1 MLKPVAHLPCEG
13 GPCGWGL
20 RSWGAKAVARE
31 GGTRP
36 WHTRGT
42 PVAHPWHTGVPGWL
56 ASPRILSLLGPQNTP
71 LFGNLVLVQVTGQD
85 ELILDLLE

>member
-1 MLKPVAHLPCEG
+1 MWLGPEVLGSEGSCPGGRNTAVAH
-13 GPCGWGL
+13 
-20 RSWGAKAVARE
+20 
-31 GGTRP
+31 P